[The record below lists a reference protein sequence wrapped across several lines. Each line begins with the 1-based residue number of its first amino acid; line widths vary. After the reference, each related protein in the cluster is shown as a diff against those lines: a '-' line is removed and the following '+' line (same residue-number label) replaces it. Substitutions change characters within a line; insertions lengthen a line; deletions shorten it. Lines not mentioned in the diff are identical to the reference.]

1 MREKLLSSVSAL
13 SLNDRRQYYQIEAFF
28 PEQAVYIRLLD
39 ADDPLRQGLPSDVPI
54 PEILYVLCTKDGD
67 PIGVSDDR
75 NRLEYNARNDE
86 KILFTL
92 H

>member
-13 SLNDRRQYYQIEAFF
+13 SLNERRQYYQIEAFL
-28 PEQAVYIRLLD
+28 PDGAVYIRLLD
-39 ADDPLRQGLPSDVPI
+39 AEDPLRQSLPSNVPI
-54 PEILYVLCTKDGD
+54 PEILYVLCASDGS

-75 NRLEYNARNDE
+75 SRLEYNAKDDE
-86 KILFTL
+86 KILFSL